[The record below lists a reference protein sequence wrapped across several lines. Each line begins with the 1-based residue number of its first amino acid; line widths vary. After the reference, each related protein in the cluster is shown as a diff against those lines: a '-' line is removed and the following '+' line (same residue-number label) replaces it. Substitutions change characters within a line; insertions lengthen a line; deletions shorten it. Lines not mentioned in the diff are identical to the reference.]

1 MEIYSTEEQ
10 QEEAIKKF
18 LKENGVQIVVG
29 AVLGLAGFSGWNYY
43 VDSQL
48 EAQEKASLEYD
59 KFVEVVSN
67 EAVKPETVN
76 AELKAFVD
84 AHGESGYAIFVNLI
98 AAKTAV
104 EAGDLAAAESRLIA
118 AEKATMVPSLKAM
131 VSTRLARVQTGLEKY
146 DAALATLNSIKEEG
160 FEANVAE
167 LKGDVFMAQG
177 DEDKAR
183 QAYQV
188 AADKGGVDGNNVLKM
203 KIQDLAQPVAIA
215 QTETSAS

>member
-48 EAQEKASLEYD
+48 EAQEQASIEYD
-59 KFVEVVSN
+59 KFVEVASAETAKVD
-67 EAVKPETVN
+67 TVN
-76 AELKAFVD
+76 AELKSFVD
-84 AHGESGYAIFVNLI
+84 AHGETGYAIFANLI

-104 EAGDLAAAESRLIA
+104 EAGDLATAESRLKA
-118 AEKATMVPSLKAM
+118 AETATTEPSLKAL
-131 VSTRLARVQTGLEKY
+131 VGTRLARVQTGLGNY
-146 DAALATLNSIKEEG
+146 NAALSTLDAIKAEG
-160 FEANVAE
+160 FEANVSE
-167 LKGDVFMAQG
+167 LKGDVYVAQG
-177 DEDKAR
+177 HTDKAR
-183 QAYQV
+183 QAYQA
-188 AADKGGVDGNNVLKM
+188 AADKGGLEGNNVLKM
-203 KIQDLAQPVAIA
+203 KLQDLAQPVVVA